1 MSISFTEDMLKEA
14 VIQADIYEIETLPT
28 DDEIEYEFSN
38 EFKRKMRKLVHRSKT
53 GSPAG
58 GAVFLRRRAVAFVAA
73 IIILF
78 ASAMSVSAVRA
89 AVFEFI
95 TEVYEKFTHIFFNE
109 SRSSQG
115 AADGFAIYE
124 PAYIPEGFKLVNKN
138 TDGLVLLE
146 YEKKNDFISYSQQCL
161 ENVSININTEGVKLE
176 ELEFKG
182 LPAKYYSNQGVQ
194 NLLWY
199 DEKYMYMVSSTLDRD
214 IVFKIAESV
223 EITGTDLSP

>member
-38 EFKRKMRKLVHRSKT
+38 GFKRKMKKLIRKSKT
-53 GSPAG
+53 RSSV
-58 GAVFLRRRAVAFVAA
+58 GAMAFLRRRAVAFVAA

-95 TEVYEKFTHIFFNE
+95 TEVYEKFTNIFFNE
-109 SRSSQG
+109 SRSSQDT
-115 AADGFAIYE
+115 ADGFTIYE
-124 PAYIPEGFKLVNKN
+124 PTYIPEGFELVNKN
-138 TDGLVLLE
+138 IDGLILLE
-146 YEKKNDFISYSQQCL
+146 YEKGNDFISYSQQCL
-161 ENVSININTEGVKLE
+161 ENVSMHINTEGVELE

-199 DEKYMYMVSSTLDRD
+199 DDEYMYMVSSTLDRD
-214 IVFKIAESV
+214 IVFKIAESIV
-223 EITGTDLSP
+223 ITGTDLSP